1 MLPMDGD
8 IVVDMVDHLDK
19 KVVTLPSYN
28 ARPRKLPVYCH
39 NALVV
44 AQSCYILQYNLH
56 NNSKLLTERKSSTKK
71 SIKFMR

>member
-28 ARPRKLPVYCH
+28 VRPRKLPVYCH

-44 AQSCYILQYNLH
+44 ARVTFCNMIC
-56 NNSKLLTERKSSTKK
+56 RK
-71 SIKFMR
+71 